1 MAGVNIIL
9 LVNETM
15 NILPQ
20 KYFKTVFEWLSFT
33 WQFASITS

>member
-9 LVNETM
+9 LVNYII
-15 NILPQ
+15 NILTD

-33 WQFASITS
+33 WHFVSITS